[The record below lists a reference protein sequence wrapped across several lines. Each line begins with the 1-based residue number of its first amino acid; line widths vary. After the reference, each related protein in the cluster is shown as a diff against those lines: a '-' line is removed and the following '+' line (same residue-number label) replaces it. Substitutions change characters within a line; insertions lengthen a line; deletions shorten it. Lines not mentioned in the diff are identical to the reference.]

1 MIWYFSI
8 SGIISMK
15 TNVTKEASSLRR
27 RLNRPL
33 KTRPRNVLYHSKAI
47 PVSQPDIMSLLGARS
62 SFSASHTLNSINEEN
77 NSLTSQ
83 IL

>member
-1 MIWYFSI
+1 MTWFS
-8 SGIISMK
+8 SQYVTISMK

-47 PVSQPDIMSLLGARS
+47 HVSQPDIMSLLEARS
-62 SFSASHTLNSINEEN
+62 SFSASHILNSINEES